1 MTLKCD
7 KTSFLPEPFKNGPT
21 RTYVCPYFIAMKIDV
36 DVSSAAT
43 ASPITFVALFV
54 LKSHYFKTSVL

>member
-1 MTLKCD
+1 MTSKCD
-7 KTSFLPEPFKNGPT
+7 KTSFLPEPFKNGL
-21 RTYVCPYFIAMKIDV
+21 TYVCPYFIAMKIDV